1 MPWKVIYF
9 LFVVLAFALFA
20 GFNMNNACNV
30 SLLFYTIENVPVYV
44 INLFSFLI
52 GILLTVPFFWGTKN
66 KKKSILKN
74 QNSTSIDSE
83 VLGIKRVDLKP
94 QKKFRFWNKKKTSN
108 ASPAGETL
116 SASE

>member
-9 LFVVLAFALFA
+9 LFIVLAFALFA

-44 INLFSFLI
+44 INLFSFLV
-52 GILLTVPFFWGTKN
+52 GIILTVPFFWGNKN
-66 KKKSILKN
+66 RKKSIKQT
-74 QNSTSIDSE
+74 QNSVPTDSE
-83 VLGIKRVDLKP
+83 VLGIKNIDLKP

-108 ASPAGETL
+108 SSTAGEMFP
-116 SASE
+116 ASE